1 MIKDVDSEMSCG
13 VQENDRDSLT
23 KLRVLLFC
31 MKYPKLKFTVECV
44 AVNQGVDQVVLEEEI
59 QDLISEGILGK
70 KSDAGITYYCLNRTQ
85 PELTELT
92 EAFLRDWH
100 INTTGA
106 RGGTG

>member
-1 MIKDVDSEMSCG
+1 MIKGVDSEISSG
-13 VQENDRDSLT
+13 VQENYRDSLT

-31 MKYPKLKFTVECV
+31 MKYPKLKFTSECV
-44 AVNQGVDQVVLEEEI
+44 AVNQGVDQVILEEEI

-70 KSDAGITYYCLNRTQ
+70 KSNAGITYYCLNRTQ
-85 PELTELT
+85 QELAELT

-100 INTTGA
+100 LHATGA